1 MTVTWKTPGDGVQ
14 FIVTLSRD
22 NASVYHHLSS
32 FDGARY
38 TYAQRLQ
45 PAAERSRSAHVSF
58 YAPTTAT
65 DSSSKREITFDAIR
79 LLYIYI
85 CSALGAASA
94 IAVSIYYDFATTYNN
109 YCRQPLQ
116 AVEI

>member
-79 LLYIYI
+79 LLYIY
-85 CSALGAASA
+85 
-94 IAVSIYYDFATTYNN
+94 
-109 YCRQPLQ
+109 RQRFRRGFGYRRVHLLRLRDD
-116 AVEI
+116 V